1 MSLEGLLNRPT
12 SAVVYGSNRPLLNW
26 VAYALASAADPAFH
40 WTDVRLQGEVLAET
54 DPLSLG
60 LIPPDRLNIRYP
72 HELLPNDADANMAI
86 AGVVRDDDS
95 SEVMKRLMDFIRL
108 PLDAQR
114 LLARGSSGEQTR
126 VFVLSNGHRL
136 VSSYPPNTLTSVL
149 GAIVGAGAAMF
160 MTFADSPPASHR
172 AFESALH
179 LEGND
184 PRAWKQATLRVERG
198 PSKGPLRAGSEYRL
212 SELDPVAAVL
222 ARHLAS
228 TGRFAP

>member
-1 MSLEGLLNRPT
+1 MPLEGLLSRPT

-26 VAYALASAADPAFH
+26 VAYALASAADPGFH

-86 AGVVRDDDS
+86 AGVVPDDDS
-95 SEVMKRLMDFIRL
+95 SDAMKRLMDFIRL

-114 LLARGSSGEQTR
+114 LLARGPSGEQTR

-149 GAIVGAGAAMF
+149 GAIVGAGAAMQ

-184 PRAWKQATLRVERG
+184 PKAWKQATLRVERG
-198 PSKGPLRAGSEYRL
+198 PSTGPLRAGSEYRL
-212 SELDPVAAVL
+212 SELDPVAAL
-222 ARHLAS
+222 LTHHLV
-228 TGRFAP
+228 